1 MFLKALVF
9 ASALLSLQLAEMMD
23 VAESSIVFDVESGV
37 VLLSKD
43 PNSKRQVA
51 SLTKL
56 ATAVVALKSLDE
68 NEVSRDVEIAVSSEA
83 VSGSVNP
90 LKMRTGDRLSLKA
103 ALFAAMMGSNN
114 TSAYAVAEFI
124 GGRM

>member
-1 MFLKALVF
+1 MLLKALVF
-9 ASALLSLQLAEMMD
+9 ASALLSSQLAEMMD

-68 NEVSRDVEIAVSSEA
+68 N
-83 VSGSVNP
+83 
-90 LKMRTGDRLSLKA
+90 
-103 ALFAAMMGSNN
+103 
-114 TSAYAVAEFI
+114 
-124 GGRM
+124 